1 MSGAPEISV
10 VVPVYNEEENVPLL
24 LERLVPVLERIG
36 GYQIL
41 FALDP
46 SGDGTE
52 AALKRAVAANPRIGY
67 LRFSRRFGQPAATMA
82 GILACAGRWCVVI
95 DADLQDPPEVIASLH
110 AKAREGFDVV
120 YATRRTRRGE
130 SWLKRKLSAA
140 GYRLIGRIA
149 EVSIPLDTGDFR
161 IMSRRVVEELRKLSE
176 SHGFLRGLVAFVGF
190 PQARIEYDRH
200 ERAQGRGKYNRYL
213 GSLKIAFNGIFG
225 FSTKPLSLLLWTGVA
240 ICLLSLLSILAIVV
254 TKFIVGQD
262 YALGIP
268 TIIVLISFLGG
279 VQMASIGILGQY
291 IGRIYDEVRRRPQYI
306 VDVAENVRNINSSE
320 QPRLISG
327 ENFESN

>member
-1 MSGAPEISV
+1 MDGEPELSV
-10 VVPVYNEEENVPLL
+10 VVPTYNEEENIPLL
-24 LERLVPVLERIG
+24 LERLVPVLEKIG
-36 GYQIL
+36 AYQIL
-41 FALDP
+41 FAVDP
-46 SGDGTE
+46 CTDGTE
-52 AALKRAVAANPRIGY
+52 AVLKRAIAANPRIGY

-82 GILACAGRWCVVI
+82 GILHCAGRYCVVI
-95 DADLQDPPEVIASLH
+95 DADLQDPPEVIAELH

-120 YATRRTRRGE
+120 YATRRSRQGE

-149 EVSIPLDTGDFR
+149 EVNIPLDTGDFR

-200 ERAQGRGKYNRYL
+200 ERARGSGKYNRYL

-240 ICLLSLLSILAIVV
+240 ICLAALVYTAVIVFN
-254 TKFIVGQD
+254 KFVRGQD

-268 TIIVLISFLGG
+268 TIIVLVAFLGG

-306 VDVAENVRNINSSE
+306 VDVAENVPARPPPPGPPE
-320 QPRLISG
+320 R
-327 ENFESN
+327 

>member
-1 MSGAPEISV
+1 MGEAPEISV
-10 VVPVYNEEENVPLL
+10 VVPVYNEEENIPLL
-24 LERLVPVLERIG
+24 LGRLVPIVEKIG
-36 GYQIL
+36 PYQIL

-46 SGDGTE
+46 CTDGTE
-52 AALKRAVAANPRIGY
+52 AALKRAIAANPHIGY

-82 GILACAGRWCVVI
+82 GILRCTGRYCVVI
-95 DADLQDPPEVIASLH
+95 DADLQDPPEVIADLH

-120 YATRRTRRGE
+120 YATRRSRQGE
-130 SWLKRKLSAA
+130 SWLKRRLSAA

-149 EVSIPLDTGDFR
+149 EVNIPLDTGDFR

-190 PQARIEYDRH
+190 PQAKIEYDRH
-200 ERAQGRGKYNRYL
+200 ERSHGRGKYNRYL

-225 FSTKPLSLLLWTGVA
+225 FSTKPLSVLLWTGVA
-240 ICLLSLLSILAIVV
+240 ICLAALAYTLVIVFN
-254 TKFIVGQD
+254 KFVRGQD

-268 TIIVLISFLGG
+268 TIIVLVAFLGG

-291 IGRIYDEVRRRPQYI
+291 IGRIYDEVRRRPQFI
-306 VDVAENVRNINSSE
+306 VDVAENVPPPPG
-320 QPRLISG
+320 PRAGG
-327 ENFESN
+327 EAGA